1 VKQRTDVV
9 CFGELLIDFVA
20 TRVGP
25 LERAPGF
32 LRAPGGAPANVAV
45 AAARLGCS
53 SGFIGAVGDDPFGRF
68 LRETLRS
75 SGVDVRGLHLS
86 RRGST
91 PLAFVSLRRDAERDF
106 LFYWSDTADRR
117 ARARD
122 LPISLAAGGR
132 IFHYGSISLIHA
144 STREALGRALETA
157 RDAGALLSCDPN
169 LRLNLWPSREAAR
182 RALARAVRAAHV
194 VKVNEEELR
203 FLTGAR
209 SVERGLRVL
218 QEMSGAAVVATLG
231 ARGAAY
237 RWGSVEGESAG
248 FAVRAVDTTGAGDGF
263 AAGLLR
269 QLAAAPGDLRAL
281 APDAATLAGW
291 MRYANAVGALAT
303 TRLGAIPAFPTA
315 AEVARFLRRRR

>member
-1 VKQRTDVV
+1 VKLPDIV

-20 TRVGP
+20 TRTGP
-25 LERAPGF
+25 LEQAPGF
-32 LRAPGGAPANVAV
+32 LRAAGGGPANVAV

-53 SGFIGAVGDDPFGRF
+53 TRFIGTVGDDPFGRS
-68 LRETLRS
+68 LRETLRR

-86 RRGST
+86 RRGPT
-91 PLAFVSLRRDAERDF
+91 PLAFVSLRHDAERDF
-106 LFYWSDTADRR
+106 LFYWSGTADQRVR
-117 ARARD
+117 PRD
-122 LPISLAAGGR
+122 LQVGLVRSAR
-132 IFHYGSISLIHA
+132 IFHYGTVSLIHA
-144 STREALGRALETA
+144 ATREAHGRALETA
-157 RDAGALLSCDPN
+157 RDVGALLSCDPN
-169 LRLNLWPSREAAR
+169 LRLNLWPSRQAAR
-182 RALARAVRAAHV
+182 RALERAVRAAHV

-218 QEMSGAAVVATLG
+218 GEMTGAAVVATLG

-237 RWGSVEGESAG
+237 RWGSVEGESPG

-263 AAGLLR
+263 AGGLLR

-281 APDAATLAGW
+281 APDASTLTRW

-303 TRLGAIPAFPTA
+303 TRRGAIPAFPTA
-315 AEVARFLRRRR
+315 SQVARFLSRG